1 MSRRPGP
8 EVRVEKYLKA
18 PRGRPS
24 VSQRVQI
31 GRLRKAG
38 ADVRLINPLT
48 DVDALLAELVP
59 HTHPSQHQK
68 AG

>member
-1 MSRRPGP
+1 MSPPGP

-24 VSQRVQI
+24 VLQCVQI

-48 DVDALLAELVP
+48 GVDALLEELVP
-59 HTHPSQHQK
+59 HAHPSQH
-68 AG
+68 